1 MVDRPDAEFTG
12 SMSKGVKTLVTMV
25 IYQVGMTVIY
35 VLTTHE
41 RLVFADR
48 VAPRFVFDT
57 VRALIVMSFVVFWIL
72 VDS

>member
-1 MVDRPDAEFTG
+1 
-12 SMSKGVKTLVTMV
+12 MV

-57 VRALIVMSFVVFWIL
+57 VRALIAMGFVVFWIL